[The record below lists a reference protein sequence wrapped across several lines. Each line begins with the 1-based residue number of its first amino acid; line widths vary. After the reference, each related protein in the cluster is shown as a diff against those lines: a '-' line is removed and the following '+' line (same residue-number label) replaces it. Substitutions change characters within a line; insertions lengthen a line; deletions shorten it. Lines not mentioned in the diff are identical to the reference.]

1 MDLEHSSDSSMQV
14 VGFGL
19 WSIVNIDRK
28 LTARDYEAINDE
40 NFNYKDKRSTVEGW
54 SIVEVFAK
62 LVCVQGST

>member
-1 MDLEHSSDSSMQV
+1 MQV

-40 NFNYKDKRSTVEGW
+40 KLNYKIKGVP
-54 SIVEVFAK
+54 
-62 LVCVQGST
+62 